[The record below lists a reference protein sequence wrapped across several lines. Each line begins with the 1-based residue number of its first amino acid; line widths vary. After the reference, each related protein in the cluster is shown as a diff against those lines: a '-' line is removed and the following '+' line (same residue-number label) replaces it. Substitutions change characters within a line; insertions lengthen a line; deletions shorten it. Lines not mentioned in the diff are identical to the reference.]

1 MKRKTFAVFSMCDK
15 KDPADVFSQVCE
27 QLLVFVSL
35 FNESVV
41 LFM

>member
-1 MKRKTFAVFSMCDK
+1 MCDK

-41 LFM
+41 IIYVVAIIKGNMG

>member
-1 MKRKTFAVFSMCDK
+1 MKRKTSAVFSMCDK
-15 KDPADVFSQVCE
+15 KDPADVVSQASD

-41 LFM
+41 FFM